1 MSDIDDFGENCM
13 STFALRLPDSL
24 YAHAKLLAEQ
34 DQASL
39 NQFITVAVAEKV
51 SALQTADFF
60 RSARVSPSPKF
71 WRCFCTRSRHVSLW
85 KVMRKPKFPITPG
98 ASGQYFSLNH
108 AHLAAV
114 SYGAMQVAVH
124 QR

>member
-1 MSDIDDFGENCM
+1 M

-51 SALQTADFF
+51 SAFQTMEFF
-60 RSARVSPSPKF
+60 KQRAGSAK
-71 WRCFCTRSRHVSLW
+71 
-85 KVMRKPKFPITPG
+85 KG
-98 ASGQYFSLNH
+98 D
-108 AHLAAV
+108 LAQLLK
-114 SYGAMQVAVH
+114 QVQDREPLDGDALKE
-124 QR
+124 

>member
-1 MSDIDDFGENCM
+1 M

-51 SALQTADFF
+51 SALQTAEFF
-60 RSARVSPSPKF
+60 AQRAGQSTKADLAK
-71 WRCFCTRSRHVSLW
+71 LLA
-85 KVMRKPKFPITPG
+85 KVKDRAP
-98 ASGQYFSLNH
+98 
-108 AHLAAV
+108 
-114 SYGAMQVAVH
+114 VAGDEWH
-124 QR
+124 E

>member
-1 MSDIDDFGENCM
+1 M

-51 SALQTADFF
+51 SAFQTMAFF
-60 RSARVSPSPKF
+60 AERAGSAKPEDLMRLLK
-71 WRCFCTRSRHVSLW
+71 
-85 KVMRKPKFPITPG
+85 KVKDRPAIVG
-98 ASGQYFSLNH
+98 DELD
-108 AHLAAV
+108 V
-114 SYGAMQVAVH
+114 
-124 QR
+124 

>member
-1 MSDIDDFGENCM
+1 M

-51 SALQTADFF
+51 SAYQTAEFF
-60 RSARVSPSPKF
+60 LKRAGSAQPADLARLLVQVQDREPLAGDTLPPM
-71 WRCFCTRSRHVSLW
+71 HE
-85 KVMRKPKFPITPG
+85 TP
-98 ASGQYFSLNH
+98 
-108 AHLAAV
+108 
-114 SYGAMQVAVH
+114 